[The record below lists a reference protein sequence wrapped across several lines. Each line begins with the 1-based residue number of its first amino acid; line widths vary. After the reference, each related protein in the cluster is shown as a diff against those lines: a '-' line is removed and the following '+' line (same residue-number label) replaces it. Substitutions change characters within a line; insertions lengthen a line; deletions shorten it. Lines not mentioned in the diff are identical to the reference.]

1 MGEKKM
7 MTIKVV
13 LLISFVL
20 FTNLLNFDIG
30 FTQTRGG
37 GETIS
42 LSGIVKDVTWDHK
55 SIVVG
60 GKSFFIS
67 SETKV
72 IDQKGN
78 RLKIDDIK
86 KNADVAIDVIPHPN
100 GFIINEIVVITN
112 RGV

>member
-1 MGEKKM
+1 M

-20 FTNLLNFDIG
+20 IANLLYSDIG

-55 SIVVG
+55 SIVVNE
-60 GKSFFIS
+60 KNFFMS
-67 SETKV
+67 HDTKIV
-72 IDQKGN
+72 DQKGN
-78 RLKIDDIK
+78 RLKIEDIK
-86 KNADVAIDVIPHPN
+86 KNVDIAIDAIPHPN
-100 GFIINEIVVITN
+100 GFIIKEIVVITD